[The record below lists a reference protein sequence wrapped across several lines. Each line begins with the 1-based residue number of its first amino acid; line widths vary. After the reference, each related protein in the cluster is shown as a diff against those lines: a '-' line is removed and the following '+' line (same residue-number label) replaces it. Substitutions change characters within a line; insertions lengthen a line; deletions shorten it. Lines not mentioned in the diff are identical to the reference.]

1 MGLSAAGMASGLDI
15 AGMTQQLVAA
25 ERAPKEER
33 IKKQQ
38 TQINVS
44 LSAYSQVTASVK
56 GMQDMFKDFAKD
68 DAFSSQ
74 KASSNKEDYV
84 AVKATSKAKNG
95 TYSVNVLQMAQ
106 SHKTG

>member
-1 MGLSAAGMASGLDI
+1 MASGLDI

-44 LSAYSQVTASVK
+44 LSAYSQVTAFVK
-56 GMQDMFKDFAKD
+56 GM
-68 DAFSSQ
+68 
-74 KASSNKEDYV
+74 
-84 AVKATSKAKNG
+84 
-95 TYSVNVLQMAQ
+95 
-106 SHKTG
+106 H

>member
-56 GMQDMFKDFAKD
+56 GM
-68 DAFSSQ
+68 
-74 KASSNKEDYV
+74 
-84 AVKATSKAKNG
+84 
-95 TYSVNVLQMAQ
+95 
-106 SHKTG
+106 H